1 MRHGQAQPKAA
12 FGDDDDAS
20 RGLTPEGTA
29 KVRKVLS
36 IAKYTF
42 NVELDRILS
51 SPYKRALQTAELAKE
66 ILEPKKPKIVEDQAL
81 LSEKNSYELY
91 ALVSKQKFLPQ
102 DRVLVVSHQPLLGE
116 AISDLVGTEE
126 AKISFAPGSMARV
139 DVAGETPR
147 SKSGSLVWLIS
158 SDAV

>member
-12 FGDDDDAS
+12 FGGDDDAS
-20 RGLTPEGTA
+20 RSLTPEGTT

-66 ILEPKKPKIVEDQAL
+66 ILDPKKPKIVQDEAL
-81 LSEKNSYELY
+81 LSEKSPYELY
-91 ALVSKQKFLPQ
+91 AFVSKQKFLPQ
-102 DRVLVVSHQPLLGE
+102 DRVLVISHQPLLGE
-116 AISDLVGTEE
+116 TIADLVGTEE
-126 AKISFAPGSMARV
+126 AKISFAPSSIARI

-147 SKSGSLVWLIS
+147 SKSGTLVWLIS